1 MLMGG
6 NYQDDGGETQE
17 ETKFDHNSYNMPID
31 YILLG
36 SMAESDRE
44 TVRTKSHR
52 FGHGD
57 VDSQF

>member
-17 ETKFDHNSYNMPID
+17 ETKFDHNSYNMPI
-31 YILLG
+31 G

-52 FGHGD
+52 FGPGD